1 MFTKIE
7 VCDPPCVNGVC
18 EENNQCH
25 CMPGWTGIL
34 CNNGIVLLNYIIYIY
49 NSLFIFSATCI
60 PDCVNGEC
68 IGPNICD
75 CDPGWTGDR
84 CREG

>member
-1 MFTKIE
+1 M
-7 VCDPPCVNGVC
+7 CNPPCVNGVC

-25 CMPGWTGIL
+25 CMTGWTGII
-34 CNNGIVLLNYIIYIY
+34 CDNGIVLLNHIIYLYLSIY
-49 NSLFIFSATCI
+49 ISYLAICI
-60 PDCVNGEC
+60 PDCVNGKC